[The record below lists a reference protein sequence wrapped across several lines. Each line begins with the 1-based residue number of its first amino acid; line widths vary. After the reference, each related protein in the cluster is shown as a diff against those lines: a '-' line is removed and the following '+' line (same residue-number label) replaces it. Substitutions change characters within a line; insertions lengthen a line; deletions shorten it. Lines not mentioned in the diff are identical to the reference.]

1 MHKIVKS
8 INLISQSE
16 NFISLFWGKE
26 LIAFRFDW
34 WTLSHLLNIKLWW
47 LRPSVNLFYPF
58 TFKVMNKRNLLRL
71 KLVSTFLIG
80 FHESKNSFIHLLSFF
95 NKNWVDIYLWYLSWS
110 RLSPYWL
117 DESNLWFFLVCHLF
131 RKLFS
136 ESGRIRGS
144 LLGFLFKKL
153 LLKIDV

>member
-47 LRPSVNLFYPF
+47 LRPSVNLFYSF
-58 TFKVMNKRNLLRL
+58 TFKVMNKCNFLWL

-136 ESGRIRGS
+136 ESGRIRWS